1 MKLRFSVYVGKTL
14 LLLWKN
20 KTKENKKLIP
30 FCIAGSDGS
39 SIVPGVRGPGTAR
52 QCTLNSS
59 ISRMVT
65 ATVLLSWSSRPS
77 GILKHYPQ
85 VPVSYHSSWNEVRE
99 RPCFKCPIKG
109 LFFYLEILSF
119 LL

>member
-1 MKLRFSVYVGKTL
+1 MKLRFSVYVEKTL
-14 LLLWKN
+14 LLLWNN
-20 KTKENKKLIP
+20 KPKENKKVIT

-39 SIVPGVRGPGTAR
+39 SVVPGVGGPGIAR
-52 QCTLNSS
+52 QLPLNSC

-65 ATVLLSWSSRPS
+65 ASVLLSWSSGPS
-77 GILKHYPQ
+77 GVLRLHPQ